1 MVPSVIDMLIKSLQ
15 LSTLNFKKIRII
27 NFCGEPLYRYQI
39 EAIFSVNQQIIIQNT
54 YGPTEC
60 TVSCTMVQLNN
71 NNYKKYCMETV
82 ALGNPI
88 NGMEIQL
95 SNKDEGEIIING
107 IQVAEGYWNQKELT
121 TLNFSESN
129 PGFQKKTYRTGDYA
143 IKKNGNIYF
152 SGRKD
157 DQIKSNGYRV
167 ELNSINNQIS
177 TITNSKVFT
186 LYHKY
191 NLHSFIEN
199 PSFKKSDFTLIKSQI
214 KSTLNYYEQPCKIY
228 IVNIIPRNQNDK
240 IDKSSMIQLIE
251 LHHENP
257 NFMII
262 I

>member
-1 MVPSVIDMLIKSLQ
+1 MNRAGSARKIELFKNIGFNVR
-15 LSTLNFKKIRII
+15 LS
-27 NFCGEPLYRYQI
+27 
-39 EAIFSVNQQIIIQNT
+39 
-54 YGPTEC
+54 
-60 TVSCTMVQLNN
+60 
-71 NNYKKYCMETV
+71 
-82 ALGNPI
+82 
-88 NGMEIQL
+88 
-95 SNKDEGEIIING
+95 
-107 IQVAEGYWNQKELT
+107 
-121 TLNFSESN
+121 
-129 PGFQKKTYRTGDYA
+129 
-143 IKKNGNIYF
+143 
-152 SGRKD
+152 
-157 DQIKSNGYRV
+157 QIKSNGYRV